1 MKRIVLVAFFAFLIS
16 SSYCTRT
23 GDDTDNEES
32 VNVAENGKFK
42 ETNDLDSELATNTEA
57 EATDD
62 KAEQQNIGLKLT
74 DKGIVITLTPDYDSR
89 GSGVVYTRWG
99 KTTCRSGAE
108 RVYAGYAGGSGYHEH
123 GGGAN
128 IVCMPTSGV
137 GHLSTQNPGH
147 YTFMYGTEYES
158 QNKIWSNHNWNV
170 PCAVCYVPDKST
182 KMQLPGRIN
191 CPDSWTQEYRGYLM
205 ADHRGHRRNQ
215 VFECIDEAGEKIHG
229 SNSDTNGALLYFV
242 MPKCNQG
249 MPCGP
254 YNANIAI
261 TCSIC
266 TR

>member
-1 MKRIVLVAFFAFLIS
+1 MHCI
-16 SSYCTRT
+16 
-23 GDDTDNEES
+23 
-32 VNVAENGKFK
+32 
-42 ETNDLDSELATNTEA
+42 
-57 EATDD
+57 
-62 KAEQQNIGLKLT
+62 AEQQNIGLKLT

-108 RVYAGYAGGSGYHEH
+108 LVYAGYTGGSGHNEH

-137 GHLSTQNPGH
+137 GHLSHQNPGH
-147 YTFMYGTEYES
+147 YTFMYGSEYQS
-158 QNKIWSNHNWNV
+158 HNKIWSNHDWNV

-182 KMQLPGRIN
+182 KMQLPGRIT

-205 ADHRGHRRNQ
+205 ADHKGHPRNQ

-229 SNSDTNGALLYFV
+229 SNRNTDGALLYFV
-242 MPKCNQG
+242 MPKCDRG